1 MKLFRHSM
9 LVAAAAMIS
18 AAALAASSPRL
29 KTWEDVNDLATPT
42 ASFLMGKEKRSL
54 ADFKGQ
60 VVVLNLWASWCTP
73 CLKELPTLDALEEQ
87 YAADGLVV
95 LPLSLDTI
103 PFEQLER
110 FIAKIDLELPHLA
123 QDTSRDV
130 STNLKS
136 SGVPTTYLI
145 DRQRKI
151 RSRFSGETDWT
162 DEDNTKRIEALLA
175 EGKAR

>member
-1 MKLFRHSM
+1 M

-29 KTWEDVNDLATPT
+29 KTWEEVIDLATPT
-42 ASFLMGKEKRSL
+42 SGFLMGKEKRTL

-60 VVVLNLWASWCTP
+60 VVVLNLWATWCTP

-95 LPLSLDTI
+95 LPVSVDTI
-103 PFEQLER
+103 PFEQLQR

-123 QDTSRDV
+123 QDNSRKMSAD
-130 STNLKS
+130 LKS

-145 DRQRKI
+145 DRKGKI
-151 RSRFSGETDWT
+151 RARYIGETNWT
-162 DEDNTKRIEALLA
+162 DGENTQRIEALLA